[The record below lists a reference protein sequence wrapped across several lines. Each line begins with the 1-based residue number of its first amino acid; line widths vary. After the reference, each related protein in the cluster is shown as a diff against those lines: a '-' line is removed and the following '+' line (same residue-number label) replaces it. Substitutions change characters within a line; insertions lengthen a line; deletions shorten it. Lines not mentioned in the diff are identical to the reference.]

1 MVSWKETR
9 KKLEE
14 AGRQKEKLQG
24 ELSTLREQVE
34 KAGVDTVMEF
44 KTSQSFID
52 SYAEYYGTRFED
64 CLKQVAS
71 SYLDLD
77 LFRIIVDD
85 PMPSTLASNTVVGES
100 NDSTESDLPPKDNGV
115 VLAQPTVDPPV
126 TTSNP
131 SIEFLDVE
139 NLFAQDKDDK
149 TLNDAPAT

>member
-1 MVSWKETR
+1 M
-9 KKLEE
+9 
-14 AGRQKEKLQG
+14 
-24 ELSTLREQVE
+24 E

-44 KTSQSFID
+44 KTSQSFVD

-100 NDSTESDLPPKDNGV
+100 NDSTKSDLPPKDNGV

>member
-1 MVSWKETR
+1 M
-9 KKLEE
+9 EE

-52 SYAEYYGTRFED
+52 SYVEYYGTRFED
-64 CLKQVAS
+64 CLKQVTS

-115 VLAQPTVDPPV
+115 VLAQPTVDPLV

>member
-1 MVSWKETR
+1 M
-9 KKLEE
+9 EE

-126 TTSNP
+126 TTPNP

>member
-1 MVSWKETR
+1 M
-9 KKLEE
+9 EE

-64 CLKQVAS
+64 CLKQVTS

-115 VLAQPTVDPPV
+115 VLAQPTVDPPD

>member
-1 MVSWKETR
+1 M
-9 KKLEE
+9 EE
-14 AGRQKEKLQG
+14 AGHQKEKLQG

-64 CLKQVAS
+64 CLKQVTS

-115 VLAQPTVDPPV
+115 VLAQPTIDPPV

>member
-1 MVSWKETR
+1 M
-9 KKLEE
+9 
-14 AGRQKEKLQG
+14 
-24 ELSTLREQVE
+24 E

-52 SYAEYYGTRFED
+52 SYAKYYGTRFED

-115 VLAQPTVDPPV
+115 VLAQPTVDPLV

>member
-1 MVSWKETR
+1 M
-9 KKLEE
+9 
-14 AGRQKEKLQG
+14 
-24 ELSTLREQVE
+24 E

>member
-1 MVSWKETR
+1 M
-9 KKLEE
+9 EE

-52 SYAEYYGTRFED
+52 FYAEYYGTRFED

-131 SIEFLDVE
+131 FIEFLDVE

>member
-64 CLKQVAS
+64 CLKQVTS

-85 PMPSTLASNTVVGES
+85 PMPSTLASNIVVGES

>member
-1 MVSWKETR
+1 M
-9 KKLEE
+9 EE
-14 AGRQKEKLQG
+14 AGLQKEKLQG

-64 CLKQVAS
+64 CLKQVTS

>member
-1 MVSWKETR
+1 M
-9 KKLEE
+9 EE

-34 KAGVDTVMEF
+34 KAGVDTVMEL

-52 SYAEYYGTRFED
+52 SYVEYYGTRFED
-64 CLKQVAS
+64 CLKQVTS

>member
-1 MVSWKETR
+1 M
-9 KKLEE
+9 EE

-77 LFRIIVDD
+77 LFKIIVDD

-100 NDSTESDLPPKDNGV
+100 NDSTELDLPPKDNGV

-149 TLNDAPAT
+149 TLNDTPAT

>member
-1 MVSWKETR
+1 M
-9 KKLEE
+9 EE

-64 CLKQVAS
+64 CLKQVVS

-115 VLAQPTVDPPV
+115 VLAQPTVDPLV

>member
-1 MVSWKETR
+1 M
-9 KKLEE
+9 EE

-24 ELSTLREQVE
+24 ELSTLREQVG

>member
-1 MVSWKETR
+1 M
-9 KKLEE
+9 EE

-64 CLKQVAS
+64 CLKQVAT

-100 NDSTESDLPPKDNGV
+100 NDST
-115 VLAQPTVDPPV
+115 
-126 TTSNP
+126 
-131 SIEFLDVE
+131 
-139 NLFAQDKDDK
+139 
-149 TLNDAPAT
+149 

>member
-1 MVSWKETR
+1 M
-9 KKLEE
+9 EE

-100 NDSTESDLPPKDNGV
+100 NGSTESDLPPKDNGV

>member
-1 MVSWKETR
+1 M
-9 KKLEE
+9 
-14 AGRQKEKLQG
+14 
-24 ELSTLREQVE
+24 E

-52 SYAEYYGTRFED
+52 SYAKYYGTRFED

>member
-85 PMPSTLASNTVVGES
+85 PMPSTLASNTVIGES
-100 NDSTESDLPPKDNGV
+100 NDSTELDLPPKDNGV

>member
-1 MVSWKETR
+1 M
-9 KKLEE
+9 EE

>member
-1 MVSWKETR
+1 M
-9 KKLEE
+9 EE

-85 PMPSTLASNTVVGES
+85 PMPSTLASNIVVGES
-100 NDSTESDLPPKDNGV
+100 NYSTESDLPPEDNGV

>member
-1 MVSWKETR
+1 M
-9 KKLEE
+9 EE

-64 CLKQVAS
+64 CLKQVTS

>member
-1 MVSWKETR
+1 M
-9 KKLEE
+9 EE

-44 KTSQSFID
+44 KTSQSFVD

>member
-1 MVSWKETR
+1 M
-9 KKLEE
+9 EE

-44 KTSQSFID
+44 KTSQSFVD

-85 PMPSTLASNTVVGES
+85 PMPSTLASNIVVGES
-100 NDSTESDLPPKDNGV
+100 NYSTESDLPPEDNGV

>member
-1 MVSWKETR
+1 M
-9 KKLEE
+9 
-14 AGRQKEKLQG
+14 
-24 ELSTLREQVE
+24 
-34 KAGVDTVMEF
+34 
-44 KTSQSFID
+44 
-52 SYAEYYGTRFED
+52 
-64 CLKQVAS
+64 
-71 SYLDLD
+71 
-77 LFRIIVDD
+77 DD